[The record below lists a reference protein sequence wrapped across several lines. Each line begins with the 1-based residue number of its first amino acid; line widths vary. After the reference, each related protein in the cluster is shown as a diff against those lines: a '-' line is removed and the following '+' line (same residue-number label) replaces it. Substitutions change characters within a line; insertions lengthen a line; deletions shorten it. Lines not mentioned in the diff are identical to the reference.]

1 MYVFRSIDLG
11 VSFKIIREITYGL
24 FNEHDRDQ
32 EDFNYFDYFVVI
44 IILSR
49 VCFIEYQAKFIPRF
63 NKFIYIFFSLDDLL
77 RRDHQSF

>member
-1 MYVFRSIDLG
+1 MYVFRFSRSIDLG

-32 EDFNYFDYFVVI
+32 EDFNYFVVI

-63 NKFIYIFFSLDDLL
+63 NKFIYIFFPLDDLL